1 MSDDR
6 GTDSTTTEFMRQF
19 RELIDRLLHDLPSGN
34 GSGPLLLD
42 VLEEH
47 LGVAPDLLAV
57 VTEPVPEHRL
67 VDADIALEEVADRD
81 PAHRLVGLG
90 GGDMRHHM
98 SFSDL
103 LQHARA
109 QGRIP
114 LGQVDYLQSAT
125 GPGPDE
131 QRNVVALGMRLFSY
145 DGHPVAVR
153 QTAARPQFG
162 RPEGGL
168 DVLATD
174 RAVAK
179 ALLADVRAL
188 MDERSVF
195 RGKVVTFSGDP
206 YGRGLAGV
214 TFVHRPLL
222 AQTDVILPGGLLERV
237 SHHVLGIAE
246 QREVL
251 RAYGQHLKR
260 GVLLYGPP
268 GTGKT
273 HTMRYLLGASPGTT
287 AVLLSGSSLQH
298 IHAAAKVARAHQPAI
313 VVLEDCDL
321 IADDRSMG
329 MGGPKPLLFEV
340 LDALDGL
347 DPDADVAFLLTTNR
361 VADLERAL
369 AQRPGRVDLAVEIP
383 LPDRAGRLEL
393 LRLYATGLFTE
404 SGLAAAADRSDGT
417 TASFAKELVRRA
429 VLRAALVDAEP
440 EDEHLG
446 GALDD
451 LLSDTEALTR
461 RLLGVDSADGHPDP
475 MHRGFPGRGPR
486 GGSSSMT
493 FGV

>member
-1 MSDDR
+1 VSDEH
-6 GTDSTTTEFMRQF
+6 STATSSIEFMRQF
-19 RELIDRLLHDLPSGN
+19 RELIDRLLRDLPSAN

-42 VLEEH
+42 ALEEH
-47 LGVAPDLLAV
+47 LGVAPDRLAV

-81 PAHRLVGLG
+81 CAHRLVGLG

-103 LQHARA
+103 LQQARA
-109 QGRIP
+109 SQQIP
-114 LGQVDYLQSAT
+114 LAQVDYLQAAT
-125 GPGPDE
+125 GPGSGE
-131 QRNVVALGMRLFSY
+131 QRNVVALGMRLFTY
-145 DGHPVAVR
+145 EGHPVAVR
-153 QTAARPQFG
+153 QTAARPHFG

-168 DVLATD
+168 DVLAAD
-174 RAVAK
+174 RAVAE
-179 ALLADVRAL
+179 ALLVEVRAL

-206 YGRGLAGV
+206 YGRGIAGV
-214 TFVHRPLL
+214 TFVERPRL
-222 AQTDVILPGGLLERV
+222 AETDVILPLGLLDRV

-246 QREVL
+246 QRERL
-251 RAYGQHLKR
+251 RAHGQHLKR

-268 GTGKT
+268 GTGKI
-273 HTMRYLLGASPGTT
+273 HTMRYLLSASPGTT
-287 AVLLSGSSLQH
+287 AVLLSGGALQH
-298 IHAAAKVARAHQPAI
+298 IQAAAKVARAHQPAI

-347 DPDADVAFLLTTNR
+347 DSDADVAFLLTTNR

-383 LPDRAGRLEL
+383 LPDRAGRLDL
-393 LRLYATGLFTE
+393 LRLYAQGLFTE
-404 SGLAAAADRSDGT
+404 EGLGAATERSEGT

-429 VLRAALVDAEP
+429 VLRAALEDAEP
-440 EDEHLG
+440 ADEHLT

-451 LLSDTEALTR
+451 LLSDTESLTR
-461 RLLGVDSADGHPDP
+461 SLLGVDAAGPPGPAASGSYPPRRSRSSP
-475 MHRGFPGRGPR
+475 M
-486 GGSSSMT
+486 S